1 MRPDKAAAKTAG
13 VPSWLRQYSRR
24 YGQGVYALLQS
35 HDKYTKQGVLTLDH
49 GRDRQLAK
57 IGIPE
62 LAPRTPIEG
71 IVHAS

>member
-1 MRPDKAAAKTAG
+1 MRPDKAAARAAG

-24 YGQGVYALLQS
+24 YGRGVYDLLQS

-57 IGIPE
+57 MGIPA
-62 LAPRTPIEG
+62 LPKRIVIEG
-71 IVHAS
+71 VALAS